1 MTSEGA
7 SENSGE
13 TFFGQVCLVL
23 LPHVGLVTDSTL
35 ASLLGC
41 WSPLRAD
48 SRDVGEE
55 PVRRVGRCQDVCPA
69 DVCPAAVDIKL
80 DQSSLRATDLD
91 IKGKSCG

>member
-7 SENSGE
+7 SENTGE

-48 SRDVGEE
+48 SRDVGQKLASGSGG
-55 PVRRVGRCQDVCPA
+55 VKVFALRR
-69 DVCPAAVDIKL
+69 L
-80 DQSSLRATDLD
+80 S
-91 IKGKSCG
+91 